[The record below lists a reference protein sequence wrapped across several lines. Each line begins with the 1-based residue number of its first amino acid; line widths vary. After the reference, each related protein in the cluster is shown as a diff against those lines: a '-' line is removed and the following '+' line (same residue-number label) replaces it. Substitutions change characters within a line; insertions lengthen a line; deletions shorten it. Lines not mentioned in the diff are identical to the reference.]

1 MIRHR
6 FVASLVVAGMSL
18 FTQVMASNGS
28 GLPDHVNNGISKFF
42 RPIYSQGGYNSCGS
56 SASIGYMF
64 TYEWNAWNLS
74 DASLPQ
80 NQFAAMLQYDHAGM
94 GREAEGEYVG
104 FTNAKLYG
112 GNYVSSIYGG
122 YEANTDN
129 AGWIQ
134 GYESFF
140 DGMRHRLTSRHYAV
154 IPNIDK
160 GSKTALGST
169 AMKQWLYNHC
179 GDSAWPV
186 VTDENG
192 THVVGG
198 VLYTGCGISQS
209 KQGRIPDTE
218 TNRKIGV
225 AGKVFMQRWNTGGAD
240 HALMIVGYDDRIQF
254 DMDGNGIAGETSNH
268 FGDNENGA
276 WIIANSWGSGWA
288 NGGFIYV
295 PYCLGAGTGNREE
308 KWLTA
313 KGDSVVGY
321 SSAAGNTGWTPSA
334 YELRGGY
341 EPNRTM
347 KVTMSY
353 DHRSEISVSVGVS
366 QDTTATQPEYQCV
379 FPYINYCG
387 DGKNDGIEAAMP
399 LLGRWADGKIHDEPM
414 EYGVDLTDLTD
425 KVDVTRP
432 LRYFL
437 IIHSKDKAQGQGK
450 VLQASVMDYRLDKEA
465 VEYPFGDKDVSIRN
479 AGATTMISTVVPGLD
494 LKAPLNVTATADG
507 LTWTA
512 SPQTALKPMAYRVLR
527 DGKTF
532 ATTRDTYYNI
542 GATATDTS
550 RYAVKAVYLVGRDS
564 LLSPASSY
572 VGFQTM
578 DAQQAYARKT
588 LNFTQGAF
596 TIPHVCD
603 EKHDSYTIEYWLK
616 ASKVAD
622 WTESIGHDWRGGF
635 LWQVNNGGSMTAGW
649 STSRNNQMVTDPG
662 LIKAGVW
669 THLALVI
676 NGSSMTLYVNGEKVK
691 AFTATENSGMP
702 ANANGLRFGVAETD
716 DRRPLFGHIAEVR
729 VWSTARTARQIKDN
743 MYRAVAH
750 PQTVDGLLAYLTMD
764 TVTVNGVK
772 KIKDWA
778 HGHDASLVNDRYV
791 ADTFGTDLVLLSSDS
806 VCVAMPDSV
815 VAGALLSPDV
825 VSLDVADARW
835 TTGQSRSVTTSA
847 LKPSLVMTQP
857 GRQTVSLAA
866 TLLDGRTI
874 NHDYEVVVTD
884 APAPTADFTFT
895 QDSVKGTT
903 RVSFLSRNKAE
914 GCAYSW
920 TVEGAVKTSATTH
933 DMATAFTHTG
943 VFPVT
948 LVVTT
953 PDGRRLQQKKH
964 VTVLASAPVAGYSI
978 DPTDR
983 YIIKGQTV
991 TLKDNSL
998 YSPTAWTWDL
1008 MSGNCALRGIDSTW
1022 TVAPP
1027 RAGVYTLYQRVS
1039 NSVGDDL
1046 KQTDRALIVCNAPS
1060 YTGLAF
1066 DGTAKRTLTTP
1077 PLPGIGREWT
1087 LDYWLDPNDMSGT
1100 GNAMYG
1106 LDADGKVRLTLYA
1119 NSKGTLTV
1127 KTDSGEVCSPEA
1139 FYVANEWHHYAVTC
1153 SNKLLTFYRDGQPLG
1168 TATLAP
1174 ADYSSLFRSL
1184 QVGGAIPMDGCI
1196 DELRVWKKQLTQ
1208 EQIKAVST
1216 QPITG
1221 DALTTARDTN
1231 GLIAYYNFNGQENN
1245 GYAVADSSGLG
1256 HDAVR
1261 SSDFGPMGD
1270 SWKASKGV
1278 FALDFDSAVSND
1290 VTTGATLLSNA
1301 YTQVV
1306 GVSDEE
1312 TKREYCPVDYA
1323 FDNDDNTLWHTS
1335 YYKGEVSYP
1344 HSVTVT
1350 RTDEAA
1356 ITGMAL
1362 YTVASRAR
1370 KYHPLC
1376 VTVEQSDDQIN
1387 WETVDKAHH
1396 LLYTPRPTL
1405 RFERPAT
1412 KRYVRITFTASA
1424 EGNTLMT
1431 VNDIKFYGSS
1441 TMPANR
1447 AKVALGYVSCSD
1459 EETKDEKSP
1468 GNNAV
1473 DGDTTTLW
1481 HSHYNGTAT
1490 PYPHSITL
1498 SNTHDDAIR
1507 YIGLF
1512 LRDMA
1517 NYAVADMKVYVAD
1530 SANGAFTLADSV
1542 RIPYQPHP
1550 LVRLNKTITSPYVR
1564 LVFTHTRNNSKTFL
1578 AIHEITAY
1586 GDSWPLSV
1594 SSAGHATWYHSHA
1607 VKVPDGVEASSVTV
1621 NDDGALDTPYE
1632 YGTGTVIPAYTPVLF
1647 RGAEGNYPL
1656 DYTVEKGTAPRNNN
1670 LRGTLTDLV
1679 TIACTKCYRLSL
1691 NSNNDQGSVG
1701 FYFAAKQGESFVNKA
1716 HKAYLAVF
1724 KSSAA
1729 RSFFGLGGAA
1739 TAIGAIIVDD
1749 DAAQMPS
1756 ADSKVYNL
1764 QGQYV
1769 GKLGDRLPV
1778 GVYICNGKKIII
1790 NNR

>member
-1 MIRHR
+1 MIRHW
-6 FVASLVVAGMSL
+6 FVASLVVAVMAL
-18 FTQVMASNGS
+18 FTQVLAAYGS
-28 GLPDHVNNGISKFF
+28 TLPDHVNNGTSKFF

-74 DASLPQ
+74 DASQ
-80 NQFAAMLQYDHAGM
+80 SENQFAAMLQYDHVGM
-94 GREAEGEYVG
+94 GREDEGEYVG

-122 YEANTDN
+122 YESNTDN

-134 GYESFF
+134 GYESFY
-140 DGMRHRLTSRHYAV
+140 DGMFHRLTSRHYAV
-154 IPNIDK
+154 IPNIGN
-160 GSKTALGST
+160 GSKTPLGST

-186 VTDENG
+186 ITDENG

-209 KQGRIPDTE
+209 KQGHIPATE
-218 TNRKIGV
+218 TNNRIGV
-225 AGKVFMQRWNTGGAD
+225 TDKVFMQRWNTGGAD

-276 WIIANSWGSGWA
+276 WIIANSWGPGWA

-308 KWLTA
+308 KWVTE
-313 KGDSVVGY
+313 KGDTVVGY
-321 SSAAGNTGWTPSA
+321 SSAKGNTGWVPAA
-334 YELRGGY
+334 YELRRGY
-341 EPNRTM
+341 APNRTM

-387 DGKNDGIEAAMP
+387 DGKNDNVDAAMP
-399 LLGRWADGKIHDEPM
+399 LLGRWADGKIHTEPM

-437 IIHSKDKAQGQGK
+437 IIHSKSKAKGEGK
-450 VLQASVMDYRLDKEA
+450 VLQASVMDYHLDKEA
-465 VEYPFGDKDVSIRN
+465 VEYPFSGKNVSIRN

-494 LKAPLNVTATADG
+494 LKAPLNVTATDNGIA
-507 LTWTA
+507 WSA
-512 SPQTALKPMAYRVLR
+512 SPQTALKPVAYRVLR
-527 DGKTF
+527 NGKTF

-542 GATATDTS
+542 GATATDS
-550 RYAVKAVYLVGRDS
+550 ALYAVRAVYLVGGDS

-578 DAQQAYARKT
+578 DAQKAYARKT

-603 EKHDSYTIEYWLK
+603 RKYDTYTIEYWLK
-616 ASKVAD
+616 ASKVDD
-622 WTESIGHDWRGGF
+622 WTESIGHDWGGRF
-635 LWQVNNGGSMTAGW
+635 LWQVNKGGSMTAGW
-649 STSRNNQMVTDPG
+649 YTSSDNQMVTEPG
-662 LIKAGVW
+662 LIKVGVW

-676 NGSSMTLYVNGEKVK
+676 NGSTMTLYVNGEKKK

-702 ANANGLRFGVAETD
+702 ANSNGLRFGVAEND
-716 DRRPLFGHIAEVR
+716 ARRPLYGDIAEVR
-729 VWSTARTARQIKDN
+729 VWSSARTARQIKDN
-743 MYRAVAH
+743 MHRAIAH
-750 PQTVDGLLAYLTMD
+750 PSATTGLLAYLTMD
-764 TVTVNGVK
+764 TCTVDGVT

-778 HGHDASLVNDRYV
+778 HGHDAILVNNNYT
-791 ADTFGTDLVLLSSDS
+791 AGTFGSDEVLLHPDT
-806 VCVAMPDSV
+806 VDVEMPDTIE
-815 VAGALLSPDV
+815 AGVLLLPDV
-825 VSLDVADARW
+825 VSLDVAGAQW
-835 TTGQSRSVTTSA
+835 TAANVRPAPATT
-847 LKPSLVMTQP
+847 LTPSLMFTKTGTQAID
-857 GRQTVSLAA
+857 LKA
-866 TLLDGRTI
+866 TMLDGRTI
-874 NHDYEVVVTD
+874 QKACQVVVTD
-884 APAPTADFTFT
+884 GPSPTADFTVT

-903 RVSFLSRNKAE
+903 RVSLLARNKVA
-914 GCAYSW
+914 GCAYRWQVS
-920 TVEGAVKTSATTH
+920 GAVKTSGTTH
-933 DMATAFTHTG
+933 DMATAFTQAGT
-943 VFPVT
+943 FPAT
-948 LVVTT
+948 LTVTT
-953 PDGRRLQQKKH
+953 PDERKLTTTKH
-964 VTVLASAPVAGYSI
+964 ITVLASAPVAGYTMEPA
-978 DPTDR
+978 DG
-983 YIIKGQTV
+983 YVIKGQTV
-991 TLKDNSL
+991 TLKDNSK

-1008 MSGNCALRGIDSTW
+1008 MSDNCALRGTDSTW
-1022 TVAPP
+1022 TVAIP
-1027 RAGVYTLYQRVS
+1027 RAGIYTLYQRAG
-1039 NSVGDDL
+1039 NSIGDDV
-1046 KQTDRALIVCNAPS
+1046 KQSDRALIVCNAPS

-1066 DGTAKRTLTTP
+1066 DGSTKRTLTTAA
-1077 PLPGIGREWT
+1077 LTGISNEWT
-1087 LDYWLDPNDMSGT
+1087 LDYWLYPNDMTGT

-1106 LDADGKVRLTLYA
+1106 LDKDGKVRLTLYS

-1127 KTDSGEVCSPEA
+1127 KTDSGEVCSPDA

-1153 SNKLLTFYRDGQPLG
+1153 GNRQLTFFRDGQSLG

-1174 ADYSSLFRSL
+1174 ADYSDVLHSL
-1184 QVGGAIPMDGCI
+1184 QVGGAIPMSGCI
-1196 DELRVWKKQLTQ
+1196 DELRVWKTALTQ
-1208 EQIKAVST
+1208 DKIQT
-1216 QPITG
+1216 YCTRPLTG
-1221 DALTTARDTN
+1221 GALTTARETD
-1231 GLIAYYNFNGQENN
+1231 GLLAYYNFNGQENN

-1256 HDAVR
+1256 NNAQR

-1270 SWKASKGV
+1270 SWKATKGV
-1278 FALDFDSAVSND
+1278 FALDFDSTVSND
-1290 VTTGATLLSNA
+1290 ITTGAAPLSNA
-1301 YTQVV
+1301 YTQIV

-1312 TKREYCPVDYA
+1312 TKSEYSPADYA

-1335 YYKGEVSYP
+1335 YTKGEVRYP

-1350 RTDEAA
+1350 RTDEAT
-1356 ITGMAL
+1356 ISGMAL
-1362 YTVASRAR
+1362 YITDSRAR
-1370 KYHPLC
+1370 KYHPVC
-1376 VTVEQSDDQIN
+1376 VTVEQSDDKAT
-1387 WETVDKAHH
+1387 WETVDKDHH
-1396 LLYTPRPTL
+1396 ILYTPRPTL
-1405 RFERPAT
+1405 RFSRPAT
-1412 KRYVRITFTASA
+1412 KRYVRLTFTASA

-1431 VNDIKFYGSS
+1431 INAIRFYGSS
-1441 TMPANR
+1441 KMPDNR
-1447 AKVALGYVSCSD
+1447 AKVTLGYVTCSD
-1459 EETKDEKSP
+1459 EETQSEESY
-1468 GNNAV
+1468 GRNAV

-1481 HSHYNGTAT
+1481 HSHYNGTRT

-1498 SNTHDDAIR
+1498 SNTQCDAIR
-1507 YIGLF
+1507 YIGLM
-1512 LRDMA
+1512 LRDRPE
-1517 NYAVADMKVYVAD
+1517 YAVADIKVYAAD
-1530 SANGAFTLADSV
+1530 SANGTFALVDSV
-1542 RIPYQPHP
+1542 RVPYQAKP
-1550 LVRLNKTITSPYVR
+1550 LVRLNKTVTSPYVR
-1564 LVFTHTRNNSKTFL
+1564 LVFTHTRNNNSSFL

-1621 NDDGALDTPYE
+1621 NDDGTLDTPYE

-1656 DYTVEKGTAPRNNN
+1656 DYTVEEGTAPLNND
-1670 LRGTLTDLV
+1670 LRGTLTDSV

-1701 FYFAAKQGESFVNKA
+1701 FYFATKQGESFVNKA

-1729 RSFFGLGGAA
+1729 RSFFGLNGAA

-1749 DAAQMPS
+1749 DAAQKPS
-1756 ADSKVYNL
+1756 TDSKVYNL